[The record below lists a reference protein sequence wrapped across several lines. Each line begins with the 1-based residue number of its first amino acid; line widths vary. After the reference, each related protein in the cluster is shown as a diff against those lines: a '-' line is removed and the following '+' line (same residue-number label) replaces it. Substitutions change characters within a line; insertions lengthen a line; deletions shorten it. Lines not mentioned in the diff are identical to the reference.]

1 MKKYLSRPD
10 ISLLLMAGLI
20 VAAGATTDSDATVD
34 LHFHDTYYVISIF
47 HLAIVYAVLL
57 VAEAGLY
64 TATSWFRQWRW
75 LQVLHVVSMLL
86 SPLILVVSSA
96 YIRRRCEQCGLP
108 GGQCGMPG
116 ERRQKLR
123 REGLQGI
130 RFFLPRKN
138 PATIFTR
145 NARCPAKKINIPVT
159 YHHLRNRGCSK
170 KEDSLL

>member
-86 SPLILVVSSA
+86 SPLILVVSS
-96 YIRRRCEQCGLP
+96 GVFT
-108 GGQCGMPG
+108 
-116 ERRQKLR
+116 ERRYFDYSSESSFLLQPRFLR
-123 REGLQGI
+123 WWYVTGI
-130 RFFLPRKN
+130 LIFFAGHLAFLVNIVAGFFRGRKN
-138 PATIFTR
+138 RMP
-145 NARCPAKKINIPVT
+145 
-159 YHHLRNRGCSK
+159 
-170 KEDSLL
+170 